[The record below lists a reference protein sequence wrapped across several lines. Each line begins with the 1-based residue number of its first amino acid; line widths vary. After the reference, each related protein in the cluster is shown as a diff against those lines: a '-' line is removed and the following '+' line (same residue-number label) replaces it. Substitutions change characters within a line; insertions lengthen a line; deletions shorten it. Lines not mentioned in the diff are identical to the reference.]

1 MEGLQTRRSVTDRS
15 DMKTRS
21 RRLITLARIVLGGTL
36 VLLVAQPFVGAQP
49 VSAAAI
55 QYTVTPAITGLNQP
69 VYMTAPPGEYSR
81 YFIVEKGGIVRIFKG
96 GVLLGTP
103 FLNISSLVSTDSE
116 RGLLSMAFDPRF
128 ASNRRFYV
136 YYTNLSG
143 NIVVARFLR
152 MASNANRADPSSR
165 RVLLTIPH
173 PGHSNHNGGH
183 LAFDPIA
190 VRNGQAILYIST
202 GDGGGA
208 GDPNN
213 NAQNKSSRLGKL
225 LRMNVNDSQPSPVM
239 VAYGLRNPWRYS
251 FDRLNGD
258 IRLGDVGQ
266 DSWEELDF
274 FKHGTTPGVNYGWR
288 KYEGH
293 HLYHDQKIDGS
304 RLTWPFQEY
313 SHSGGGCT
321 VIGGYMYRG
330 SIASLYGRYLYADLC
345 TGDVWMRKPGK
356 NPVRMDISG
365 QISSIVSFAEGNKGG
380 LYIVSLN
387 GTIYRLG
394 A

>member
-1 MEGLQTRRSVTDRS
+1 MPGLQTRRSMTDRS
-15 DMKTRS
+15 AMKARPS
-21 RRLITLARIVLGGTL
+21 RLITCARTFLDGTVVLLVVILLGGT
-36 VLLVAQPFVGAQP
+36 QR
-49 VSAAAI
+49 VSAAVP
-55 QYTVTPAITGLNQP
+55 QYSVTPSITGLNQP

-81 YFIVEKGGIVRIFKG
+81 YFVVQKGGSIRIFKRG
-96 GVLLGTP
+96 ALLSRP
-103 FLNISSLVSTDSE
+103 FLNISSLVSTDGE

-136 YYTNLSG
+136 FYTNLSG

-152 MASNANRADPSSR
+152 MASNANRADPTSR

-190 VRNGQAILYIST
+190 ARNGQAILYIST
-202 GDGGGA
+202 GDGGGS

-225 LRMNVNDSQPSPVM
+225 LRMNVNAAQPSPVM

-266 DSWEELDF
+266 DRWEELDF
-274 FKHGTTPGVNYGWR
+274 FKHGTAPGVNYGWR

-345 TGDVWMRKPGK
+345 TGDVWMRKPGR

-365 QISSIVSFAEGNKGG
+365 RVSSIVSFAEGNKGG

-394 A
+394 T